1 MPSLIQLMFYY
12 HNKSFN
18 TQLLRQKRFLAY
30 TIQSKHLRNQL
41 IYFMFHC
48 LYDISISCR
57 YNPKYFQRVRQNL
70 TPQHNVSNQNQL
82 NGRRMD
88 SVYKRKLSYL
98 AVEAKKKKAFQSSRD
113 YFMYIIV
120 TISI

>member
-1 MPSLIQLMFYY
+1 M
-12 HNKSFN
+12 
-18 TQLLRQKRFLAY
+18 LR
-30 TIQSKHLRNQL
+30 
-41 IYFMFHC
+41 C

-57 YNPKYFQRVRQNL
+57 YNPKYFQRIRQNL

-98 AVEAKKKKAFQSSRD
+98 AGEAKKKEESFSIKSGLFYVYYCNDFDMIGKRGS
-113 YFMYIIV
+113 
-120 TISI
+120 TIKM